1 MLMLTLH
8 SNINNLRIIL
18 HEWRLFWGEDT
29 LSHKMRILTKNVSLS
44 IILHY
49 FWLTSAFGMM
59 YNEEV
64 MRVYSFIKDLLLF
77 GILGFLIVPVKFIF
91 WIFSQEGR
99 TVLFNLPSYLKGG
112 ENVSLMP
119 GLILLFRAVLW
130 SAIALGSLFVFSFL
144 AAHISGIAEITPS
157 YITPPSETVNQSSNE

>member
-1 MLMLTLH
+1 
-8 SNINNLRIIL
+8 
-18 HEWRLFWGEDT
+18 
-29 LSHKMRILTKNVSLS
+29 
-44 IILHY
+44 
-49 FWLTSAFGMM
+49 M
-59 YNEEV
+59 YNKEV

-99 TVLFNLPSYLKGG
+99 TVLSNLPAYLKGG

-130 SAIALGSLFVFSFL
+130 SAIALGSLYVFCFL
-144 AAHISGIAEITPS
+144 SALIAAFISENAEITPS
-157 YITPPSETVNQSSNE
+157 FITPPSETVNQSSNE